1 MGKIMKLKGTV
12 SSLELVE
19 QINLFRKQEYYYKL
33 DNSIELGKVEE
44 KKGSYVELKHKT
56 LLSIIRDEFED
67 EINEQ
72 KILPVKYEDSKGEK
86 RPMYILSLDQAR
98 QVLIRESKY
107 VRKKIFE
114 YIKKLEQEIINLK
127 IALANRNNTEWLMTR
142 QQGKLIRRNETD
154 VISSLIVYA
163 RNQGSKNYNKLYT
176 VYSKLVNN
184 LVGINSNMRDIVDMK
199 TLEHI
204 RLLEDLFSKLIV
216 NSMEQEIYY
225 KEIYQICK
233 RKGTELMNL
242 LEIEC
247 KQLDN
252 KEVDLIEYTEK

>member
-1 MGKIMKLKGTV
+1 MNKLVINKKENIT
-12 SSLELVE
+12 SLELLE
-19 QINLFRKQEYYYKL
+19 LINKFREEEGRTTKL
-33 DNSIELGKVEE
+33 RHD
-44 KKGSYVELKHKT
+44 T
-56 LLSIIRDEFED
+56 LLDIIRDEFE
-67 EINEQ
+67 EELLEHSKVEGLEGVQ
-72 KILPVKYEDSKGEK
+72 KILETSYTHPQNKQNY
-86 RPMYILSLDQAR
+86 PMFVLGLDQAR